1 MARAESAVRPD
12 NKGIS
17 IDRMTEHDL
26 LEVVE
31 IEESSGLSPW
41 GWDAYHTEL
50 QTQARIMLV
59 ARVGWNEAELAD
71 GRRIAGYV
79 VARLVGDGLHIS
91 NVAVR
96 REYRRC
102 GIGSA
107 LLNAALA
114 QGCRRGSV
122 RALLEVRAGNLAAQR
137 LYWSCGFRVA
147 GRRRD
152 YYSAPQED
160 ALIMSAALKAANE

>member
-1 MARAESAVRPD
+1 MARAESSIRQ
-12 NKGIS
+12 GIRIS

-41 GWDAYHTEL
+41 GWDAYHSEL
-50 QTQARIMLV
+50 HAGETRIMLV
-59 ARVGWNEAELAD
+59 ARLGRGKAEPAD
-71 GRRIAGYV
+71 SKRIAGYI
-79 VARLVGDGLHIS
+79 VARPVADELHIS

-96 REYRRC
+96 HEYRRR

-107 LLNAALA
+107 LLNEALR
-114 QGCRRGSV
+114 QGGRMGSMQ
-122 RALLEVRAGNLAAQR
+122 ALLEVRAGNLAAQR
-137 LYWSCGFRVA
+137 LYWRCGFRVA

-160 ALIMSAALKAANE
+160 ALIMTAAIKRR